1 MPARSTTDPR
11 SRRSPVARSATP
23 PPQSQTVRRRAV
35 RWFSTLALSV
45 LGLCVLVVS
54 GCDSAGS
61 PGDDEPE
68 YEVVG
73 QAVVTLNPEA
83 DRRPISPYIYGS
95 NQDRAGT
102 VWTVRRLGGNRLT
115 GYNWENNFSNAGSDY
130 QHYSDRFLL
139 FNAGIPDGEA
149 GEPARVVTFF
159 HDQSLQMGAA
169 SIVTLQMAGFVARD
183 DFGAVSA
190 GQTAPSPR
198 WVPAYP
204 RKDAPFTL
212 TPDPGDDAVYMD
224 ELVHFLVQRYGAAT
238 TPNGIRWYSLDNEP
252 ALWAHTHPRIHP
264 DPVGAEELLHRTID
278 LASAVKDVDPNSE
291 VLGPAL
297 YGFAAYLSL
306 QDAPDWNQ
314 AGAGYRWFIDYY
326 LDRLRQAE
334 QATGRRLVD
343 VLDVHWYP
351 EARGDHRITDP
362 DAMTPADVAAR
373 LQAPRSLWDP
383 TYTETS
389 WIADCCSAF
398 LPILPT
404 LQASIEAHYPGTKL
418 AISEYNYGGGR
429 SVSGG
434 LAQADVLGAF
444 GRHGVYIATLWGIEA
459 EDAYTA
465 AAFRLYRN
473 YDGNGGAYGD
483 TSVRATTSDPHQT
496 SVYAALEGH
505 DARPLHAILINKNT
519 EGALEMQIRIEGD
532 TAYATGEVWAFDA
545 RSPQILRRD
554 DVTGITG
561 NTFTLTLPP
570 LTAAHLILR

>member
-35 RWFSTLALSV
+35 RWFSA

-224 ELVHFLVQRYGAAT
+224 ELVHFLVQRYGAVT

-264 DPVGAEELLHRTID
+264 DPVGAEELLQRTID

-362 DAMTPADVAAR
+362 DATTPADVAAR

-473 YDGNGGAYGD
+473 YDGNGGTYGD